1 MKVVNNYLF
10 INVLHSTNKNS
21 TWYVDYEMWAEPL
34 WPPCCFGPAYVMTP
48 QAISKIL
55 EVHEAATNPFIPF
68 EDIYVTGPK

>member
-1 MKVVNNYLF
+1 
-10 INVLHSTNKNS
+10 
-21 TWYVDYEMWAEPL
+21 MWAEPL

-68 EDIYVTGPK
+68 EDIYVTGQKMSTTLVY